1 MVKTCRFI
9 DASCCVPQMKSLAG
23 VFANTNPFVVT
34 FSPCAATVRVGDGNY
49 IIHVREPGQD
59 LVLYSLRGI
68 LHGRSNALHGGR
80 DAQNVFRSHASV
92 RTGKTSKRVS
102 R

>member
-1 MVKTCRFI
+1 MSADVSDCLNWNFGAGRVHR
-9 DASCCVPQMKSLAG
+9 DAAS
-23 VFANTNPFVVT
+23 
-34 FSPCAATVRVGDGNY
+34 VRVGDGDY
-49 IIHVREPGQD
+49 IIHAREAGQD

-80 DAQNVFRSHASV
+80 DAQDVFRSHASV
-92 RTGKTSKRVS
+92 RIGKTIKRIS